1 MNILLVTLLLVL
13 ATAAVG
19 AISGVGAGFAYVLF
33 LAAVVAGLVL
43 NFAGEDWVEAPRT
56 NLGSQR

>member
-1 MNILLVTLLLVL
+1 MKTLLVTLLLVL

-19 AISGVGAGFAYVLF
+19 AISGVGAGFAVVLF
-33 LAAVVAGLVL
+33 LAAVVAGVVL
-43 NFAGEDWVEAPRT
+43 NFAGDDWVAAPSH